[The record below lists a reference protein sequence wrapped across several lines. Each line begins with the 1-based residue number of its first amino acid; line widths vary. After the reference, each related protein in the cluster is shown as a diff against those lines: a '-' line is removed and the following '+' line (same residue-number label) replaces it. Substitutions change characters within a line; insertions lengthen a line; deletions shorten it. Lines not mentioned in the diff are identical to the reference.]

1 MAPTKSLTVAPA
13 TGNKAGSTLS
23 WAPPTLP
30 IDVLVH
36 ILSQYA
42 LLSPRCAINALLIS
56 PSITPSIE
64 ESVYSTVSIFSLSGL
79 ASFNNLLKQRPELGR
94 RVKSLWIAPCRLNS
108 DLIPA
113 LAPPNTSATSEALQN
128 KVQSL
133 SRNILRACRRLQ
145 HLALD
150 GGFITPQAATGFGT
164 ACKPKTLLCVN
175 PHSFLGH
182 FSAPIFRTTVRRLEV
197 VDQTL
202 ACEEVDE
209 IRLMQ
214 GEWRLRA
221 KVGKAST
228 YSAYLQT

>member
-1 MAPTKSLTVAPA
+1 MAPHSKKAVASSLGLT
-13 TGNKAGSTLS
+13 
-23 WAPPTLP
+23 WAPQTLP
-30 IDVLVH
+30 IDIILN
-36 ILSQYA
+36 ILSHYA
-42 LLSPRCAINALLIS
+42 LISPKCALKTLLIS
-56 PSITPSIE
+56 HSISPYME
-64 ESVYSTVSIFSLSGL
+64 EAVYSTIPLFSITGLTSFSV
-79 ASFNNLLKQRPELGR
+79 LLKQRPELGR

-108 DLIPA
+108 DLITA
-113 LAPPNTSATSEALQN
+113 LAPPNASANSEALQN

-133 SRNILRACRRLQ
+133 ARNVLRSCRRLQ

-150 GGFITPQAATGFGT
+150 GGFITPQAAAGFGT

-182 FSAPIFRTTVRRLEV
+182 FSAPIFRTTVRRLEI

-214 GEWRLRA
+214 GE
-221 KVGKAST
+221 
-228 YSAYLQT
+228 